1 MKTSAIAIAIGAAA
15 ALVAA
20 APAPAQQQ
28 HQETPDTVVIQG
40 WRLEVA
46 KAKIAHGDKTYTK
59 ALSHLTAQ
67 ADSWLG
73 QGPWTVTSKEK
84 TPPSGD
90 KHDYASQAP
99 YWWPNPNTTDGCPYI
114 QRDGERNPEVD
125 KYTDRLGVGKM
136 FNSSYVLSLAWY
148 YTGKDEYAMHAV
160 DILRTWFVTPK
171 TAMNPNLNHAQIIP
185 CANTGRAI
193 GIIDFSQEF
202 TNVLD
207 AVSILSSSSKSGW
220 TKDDDAAFRAWSQ
233 KFLTWLTESPFG
245 LEEAKQSN
253 NHGTFANMQ
262 ISAIALFLGNKT
274 LAKST
279 VQKAKTFINKQ
290 ILATG
295 FQPQETART
304 RSWHYSHF
312 NLGAHLRWALIAD
325 KVDVDLFHYKG
336 PDGQSLFKA
345 VNVTIDAA
353 VNGAS
358 AWPYEDLEF
367 TKYAATDNIHAAAQ
381 ARLCRAKAALPSLQA
396 PPGGDIFVLRPAPQQ
411 LDSIVT
417 L

>member
-1 MKTSAIAIAIGAAA
+1 MKSSIALVLGALAA
-15 ALVAA
+15 ALAV
-20 APAPAQQQ
+20 PTQQQ
-28 HQETPDTVVIQG
+28 QQQQQTPDTVVIEG
-40 WRLEVA
+40 WRLEAA
-46 KAKIAHGDKTYTK
+46 KAKIARGDKTYTK
-59 ALSHLTAQ
+59 ALGHLTAQ

-73 QGPWTVTSKEK
+73 QGPWTVTSKDK
-84 TPPSGD
+84 APPSGD

-99 YWWPNPNTTDGCPYI
+99 YYWPNPNTTDGCPYI
-114 QRDGERNPEVD
+114 NRDGERNPEVD

-148 YTGKDEYAMHAV
+148 YTEKEEYATHAV
-160 DILRTWFVTPK
+160 DILRTWFVTPE

-193 GIIDFSQEF
+193 GIIDFSQEY

-207 AVSILSSSSKSGW
+207 AVSILSTSPKSGW
-220 TKDDDAAFRAWSQ
+220 TDDDDAGFRDWN
-233 KFLTWLTESPFG
+233 KRFLTWLTESKFG

-262 ISAIALFLGNKT
+262 VSAIALFLGNET

-279 VQKAKTFINKQ
+279 VEKAKTFINNQ
-290 ILATG
+290 VSADG
-295 FQPQETART
+295 FQPQETKRT
-304 RSWHYSHF
+304 RSWHYTHF

-325 KVDVDLFHYKG
+325 KVDVDLFRYKG
-336 PDGQSLFKA
+336 PKGQSLFKA
-345 VNVTIDAA
+345 VNVTVDAA
-353 VNGAS
+353 VNGPS
-358 AWPYEDLEF
+358 DWPFEDLEF
-367 TKYAATDNIHAAAQ
+367 TRYAATDNIHGAAQ
-381 ARLCRAKAALPSLQA
+381 AGLCSAKKALPSLQP
-396 PPGGDIFVLRPAPQQ
+396 PPGGDIFILRPAPQQ